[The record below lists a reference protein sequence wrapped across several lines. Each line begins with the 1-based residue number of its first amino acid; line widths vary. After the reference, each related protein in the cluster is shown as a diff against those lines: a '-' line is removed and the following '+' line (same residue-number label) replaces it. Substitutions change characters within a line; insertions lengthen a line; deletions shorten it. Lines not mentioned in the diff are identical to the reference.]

1 MGRIKGPARRY
12 RRQPV
17 PLVFPPERT
26 LIALYRAIARV
37 RESRFALATYVWIMT
52 VDHGSAMPPYRQLA
66 GILRDQ
72 IASGELAPGAAL
84 PSVKRLRQEYGV
96 AETTARKAVAV
107 LRDEGLVETV
117 MGWGSFVAKG
127 S

>member
-1 MGRIKGPARRY
+1 
-12 RRQPV
+12 
-17 PLVFPPERT
+17 
-26 LIALYRAIARV
+26 
-37 RESRFALATYVWIMT
+37 MT
-52 VDHGSAMPPYRQLA
+52 IDHDSAVPPYRQLA
-66 GILRDQ
+66 AILRDQ
-72 IASGELAPGAAL
+72 IASGELAPGAAV

-127 S
+127 G